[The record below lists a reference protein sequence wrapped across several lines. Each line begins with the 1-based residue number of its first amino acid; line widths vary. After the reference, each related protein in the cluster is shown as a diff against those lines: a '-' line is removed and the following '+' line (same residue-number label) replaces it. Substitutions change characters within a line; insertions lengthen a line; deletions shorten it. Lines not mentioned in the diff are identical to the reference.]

1 MFIRLTVSVKVLVLF
16 CFMLSA
22 CSRKVTAPYQ
32 ASYHVSFGERNTMEE
47 IFFGE
52 IEYQLTTEI
61 NSARL
66 KAIPKGKLNV
76 PGIEYEVPGIE
87 YEQGGSDEF
96 LIDEKGIAFDV
107 FQKKSFYF
115 EPVTTF
121 KKNGIFLINGY
132 NCKLFTTL
140 NNDSLFL
147 TKKINHR
154 LNPFLLTD
162 KSIPYG
168 VIQAKMSDGNI
179 YTLISIQK
187 IKNNKDSKPPS
198 SLFENYTMAKNPF
211 FPTLSN

>member
-1 MFIRLTVSVKVLVLF
+1 
-16 CFMLSA
+16 MLSA

-32 ASYHVSFGERNTMEE
+32 ASYHVSFGERNTMGE

-52 IEYQLTTEI
+52 IEYQLTTER

-66 KAIPKGKLNV
+66 KAIPKGKL
-76 PGIEYEVPGIE
+76 IVPGIE
-87 YEQGGSDEF
+87 YEQEGSDEF
-96 LIDEKGIAFDV
+96 LIDERGIAFDV

-121 KKNGIFLINGY
+121 KKNGIFFINGY

-187 IKNNKDSKPPS
+187 MKNNKDSKPPS

>member
-1 MFIRLTVSVKVLVLF
+1 MFIRLTVSVQVLVLF

-32 ASYHVSFGERNTMEE
+32 ASYLVSFGERNTMGE

-52 IEYQLTTEI
+52 IEYQLTTER

-76 PGIEYEVPGIE
+76 PGIEYEQE
-87 YEQGGSDEF
+87 GSDEF

-132 NCKLFTTL
+132 TCKLFTTL

-187 IKNNKDSKPPS
+187 MKNNKDSKPPS
-198 SLFENYTMAKNPF
+198 SLFENYSMAKNPF